1 MNNAHPIVVIIGAPA
16 SGKSRVSRALADL
29 LSVKLIDTDAEIEKL
44 YGPIPEIFSAHG
56 ENFFRERE
64 REIVHDALSQN
75 AIVSL
80 GGGAVMNIDTQQEL
94 ASLPV
99 VQMTVKNEVAQKR
112 ISNNKRPLL
121 EGDISRWE
129 SIVISR
135 QPIYDKVSDLT
146 LDSSEI
152 DSEEN
157 ARTIA
162 QWLQTRNEVV
172 S

>member
-1 MNNAHPIVVIIGAPA
+1 MNSVYPVVVIIGAPA
-16 SGKSRVSRALADL
+16 SGKSRVSRALAEL
-29 LSVKLIDTDAEIEKL
+29 LSVNLIDTDAEIEKQ
-44 YGPIPEIFSAHG
+44 YGPIPEIFSTQG
-56 ENFFRERE
+56 ENYFRERE

-80 GGGAVMNIDTQQEL
+80 GGGAVLNTDTQQEL
-94 ASLPV
+94 LSLPV
-99 VQMTVKNEVAQKR
+99 VQMTVTSDVAQQR

-129 SIVISR
+129 RLVESR
-135 QPIYDKVSDLT
+135 RHIYDKLSGLT
-146 LDSSEI
+146 LDSSVIEAE
-152 DSEEN
+152 DN

-162 QWLQTRNEVV
+162 QWLQTRNEAV

>member
-1 MNNAHPIVVIIGAPA
+1 MNKDHPVVVIIGAPA

-29 LSVKLIDTDAEIEKL
+29 LSVNLIDTDAEIEKIH
-44 YGPIPEIFSAHG
+44 GPIPEIFSTHG

-64 REIVHDALSQN
+64 REIVHNALSEN

-99 VQMTVKNEVAQKR
+99 VQMTVNSEVAQQR
-112 ISNNKRPLL
+112 IANNKRPLL
-121 EGDISRWE
+121 QGDISRWE
-129 SIVISR
+129 SLVASR
-135 QPIYDKVSDLT
+135 QPLYDKLSGLT
-146 LDSSEI
+146 LDSSDIE
-152 DSEEN
+152 SEDN

-162 QWLQTRNEVV
+162 QWLKTRKEVV

>member
-1 MNNAHPIVVIIGAPA
+1 MNSVYPVVVIIGAPA
-16 SGKSRVSRALADL
+16 SGKSRVSRALAEL
-29 LSVKLIDTDAEIEKL
+29 LSVNLVDTDAEIEKQ
-44 YGPIPEIFSAHG
+44 YGPIPEIFSTQG
-56 ENFFRERE
+56 ENYFRERE

-80 GGGAVMNIDTQQEL
+80 GGGAVLNTDTQQEL
-94 ASLPV
+94 LSLPV
-99 VQMTVKNEVAQKR
+99 VQMTVTSDVAQQR

-129 SIVISR
+129 RLVESR
-135 QPIYDKVSDLT
+135 RHIYDKLSGLT
-146 LDSSEI
+146 LDSSVIEAE
-152 DSEEN
+152 DN

-162 QWLQTRNEVV
+162 QWLQTRNEAV

>member
-1 MNNAHPIVVIIGAPA
+1 MNNVHPIVVIIGAPA
-16 SGKSRVSRALADL
+16 SGKSRVSRALAEL
-29 LSVKLIDTDAEIEKL
+29 LSVNLIDTDAEIEKI
-44 YGPIPEIFSAHG
+44 YGPIPKIFSEHG

-99 VQMTVKNEVAQKR
+99 VQMTVKSEVAQQR

-129 SIVISR
+129 SIVTSR
-135 QPIYDKVSDLT
+135 QPIYDKLSDLT

-152 DSEEN
+152 ESEDN
-157 ARTIA
+157 ARTIV